1 MNTSDLSPASQIDR
15 ARFDWFA
22 LAVIALVWLEFIS
35 RLRLE
40 WSINPQYAYGW
51 TVPLLAAYIFWRR
64 SESAPN
70 ATRPALRSLAIVV
83 ILGGALMLPPIRLI
97 QEANP
102 DWRLMS
108 WAMALAAAG
117 ISFALLLLTG
127 GWPWVRHFAFPILF
141 FLVAVPWPTQF
152 EQAFIQGLMRAD
164 TAINVEVLNVIGI
177 PAVQLGNVIEIGT
190 GYVGIDEAC
199 TGVRSLQ
206 ATFMVS
212 LFFGELYE
220 FNVVRRI
227 ILVVA
232 GAAIA
237 FFCNLVRT
245 FLLVWIG
252 ADKGEEAIKK
262 WHDPAGLS
270 ILLVC
275 LAALW
280 LLSIWLRRKN
290 ATSRATTN
298 GRFSNFRLPRVPLF
312 LLLASVLAA
321 EGGTQ
326 WWYRSHENSAS
337 RLPAWNVNWPTKAD
351 AYQNVPVADSAQEL
365 LRYNE
370 GGGAMWK
377 SADAHQWGLYFFRW
391 FPGQT
396 AGLFIKNHRPD
407 ICLPA
412 SGMTQTSGAR
422 AKLFQINGVPLP
434 VREYT
439 FDDRGIPLHV
449 YYCYWDGSVP
459 DPKSTNSEN
468 WTASGRLQSVREGKR
483 DVGTQMLEIVAWG
496 YEDDAAAEAAV
507 RAQLQ
512 KIVSPG

>member
-1 MNTSDLSPASQIDR
+1 MNSSSIAQSSPVAR
-15 ARFDWFA
+15 TRFDWFA
-22 LAVIALVWLEFIS
+22 ISAFAVVWLELIA

-40 WSINPQYAYGW
+40 WSVNPQYGYGW
-51 TVPLLAAYIFWRR
+51 VVPLLAAYIFWRH
-64 SESAPN
+64 SETAP
-70 ATRPALRSLAIVV
+70 APRRPAFRFLPIVV
-83 ILGGALMLPPIRLI
+83 IIGGALVLPPIRLI
-97 QEANP
+97 EEANP

-108 WAMALAAAG
+108 WAMALAVAG
-117 ISFALLLLTG
+117 ITFAAVLLAG
-127 GWPWVRHFAFPILF
+127 GWPWARHFAFPILF

-152 EQAFIQGLMRAD
+152 EQAIIQGLMRAD
-164 TAINVEVLNVIGI
+164 TAINVEVLNIIGI

-212 LFFGELYE
+212 LFLGELYE
-220 FNVVRRI
+220 FGVLRRVILI
-227 ILVVA
+227 IA

-252 ADKGEEAIKK
+252 ADKGAAAIKK

-280 LLSIWLRRKN
+280 LLSIWMRSK
-290 ATSRATTN
+290 TTTP
-298 GRFSNFRLPRVPLF
+298 GPPAAHARSGFRIPRLLF
-312 LLLASVLAA
+312 VVLLASVVVA
-321 EGGTQ
+321 EGGTA
-326 WWYRSHENSAS
+326 WWYHRSKAA
-337 RLPAWNVNWPTKAD
+337 RLPAWNVQWPTQAEQ
-351 AYQNVPVADSAQEL
+351 YQKVPVAESAQEL

-377 SADAHQWGLYFFRW
+377 STDQHQWGMYFFRW

-422 AKLFQINGVPLP
+422 PKLFEINGVPMP
-434 VREYT
+434 VRAYT
-439 FDDRGIPLHV
+439 FDDRGVPLHV

-459 DPKSTNSEN
+459 NPNSINSEN
-468 WTASGRLQSVREGKR
+468 WTAGGRLQSVREGKR

-507 RAQLQ
+507 RGQLQ
-512 KIVSPG
+512 KIITAG